1 MIRIK
6 NNITPRLPDE
16 YQEVEYIQSTGTQY
30 INTNYKI
37 TLNTEFVV
45 DGMIIGGEYF
55 AIAGKYGY
63 YISGIFGHGST
74 LKICAR
80 WRNGSSS
87 NITVTTSEDVG
98 ENRHTFKINKTAFY
112 MDNVNVGN
120 FNSTYN
126 FSATDDIYIFGLGE
140 ASMSVGR
147 LYSMTISDN
156 GVLVRKLIPCYRKSD
171 NEIGLYDL
179 INNVFYANAGTGTF
193 IMGTEVNKPYGNLM
207 PNFIANWLPSEYQ
220 PVEYIEST
228 GTQYINT
235 NVLADTVGR
244 FVIDAEFTE
253 ISNEINGSINSGVA
267 LDIGIISNKFFL
279 RNGAPNDV
287 TASADINRHEFEVDT
302 INSKCYI
309 DETVVSTASGSKPN
323 FNLYL
328 FARNNES
335 LGTTTTAYF
344 CKQKLYS
351 CKIYNLNNTLIRDF
365 IPCYRKLDNTA
376 GLYDLA
382 NGVFY
387 ANQGTGVFLM
397 GEVVGK
403 ADVNLIPMI
412 GSKKLLK
419 RYVGEKLVY
428 GEKEAEYEQ
437 QVNYAMIYDNSLND
451 AELNKCVNSP
461 SGGWTSCYYYSS
473 SYSAWESNANYL
485 KASVRAKSSC
495 TANWRTT
502 KKIKLDDYAAVIM
515 QLKHSYVEAENVTFT
530 SDTTG
535 LRNYDICW
543 VGVQDRDRTNDVTHE
558 CIADT
563 TNITGEY
570 YLSQYSNGDVS
581 AFEYY
586 IYNSALFKKDDWQT
600 LCSKAGLNPTDYNN
614 ENTLCKD
621 TTAISTILSNQSAVQ
636 YMIYNCTG
644 SFMAYFVVRETC
656 LTALNNSPYKTLIQ
670 ANKHW
675 NKFLNMVA

>member
-6 NNITPRLPDE
+6 NNITPRLPNG
-16 YQEVEYIQSTGTQY
+16 YQELEYIESTGTQY
-30 INTNYKI
+30 INTQIKANTVGKYVLDVQFTNLEFGI
-37 TLNTEFVV
+37 NGAIYQGRALDIGTLSNKFFMRNGAANDVTTIADTNRHEFVV
-45 DGMIIGGEYF
+45 DAINSKCSIDGTIVSRNSGPKPDFNLFLF
-55 AIAGKYGY
+55 ARNNESLGTTTVGY
-63 YISGIFGHGST
+63 YC
-74 LKICAR
+74 K
-80 WRNGSSS
+80 
-87 NITVTTSEDVG
+87 E
-98 ENRHTFKINKTAFY
+98 K
-112 MDNVNVGN
+112 
-120 FNSTYN
+120 
-126 FSATDDIYIFGLGE
+126 
-140 ASMSVGR
+140 
-147 LYSMTISDN
+147 LYSCKIYNLSN
-156 GVLVRKLIPCYRKSD
+156 ELVHYFIPCYRKSD

-179 INNVFYANAGTGTF
+179 INNVFYANAGTGVF
-193 IMGTEVNKPYGNLM
+193 LMGAEVNKPYGNLV

-228 GTQYINT
+228 GTQHVNT
-235 NVLADTVGR
+235 NCKITPN
-244 FVIDAEFTE
+244 TE
-253 ISNEINGSINSGVA
+253 IIVDGMIIGNGYFAVAGRSGYYMSGIYGNSSTSKICA
-267 LDIGIISNKFFL
+267 RW
-279 RNGAPNDV
+279 RNGASSNLTV
-287 TASADINRHEFEVDT
+287 TTSEDIGENRHTFKLNKT
-302 INSKCYI
+302 AFYI
-309 DETVVSTASGSKPN
+309 DNVNKGN
-323 FNLYL
+323 FNSTYN
-328 FARNNES
+328 FSATDDIYVFG
-335 LGTTTTAYF
+335 LGEASMSIGRI
-344 CKQKLYS
+344 YS
-351 CKIYNLNNTLIRDF
+351 MTISDNGVLVRDF
-365 IPCYRKLDNTA
+365 IPCCRKSDNTA
-376 GLYDLA
+376 GLYDLV
-382 NGVFY
+382 NNTFY
-387 ANQGTGVFLM
+387 TNQGAGTFMTGEEISNTAV
-397 GEVVGK
+397 
-403 ADVNLIPMI
+403 
-412 GSKKLLK
+412 KKTLK

>member
-30 INTNYKI
+30 INTN
-37 TLNTEFVV
+37 
-45 DGMIIGGEYF
+45 
-55 AIAGKYGY
+55 
-63 YISGIFGHGST
+63 
-74 LKICAR
+74 
-80 WRNGSSS
+80 
-87 NITVTTSEDVG
+87 
-98 ENRHTFKINKTAFY
+98 
-112 MDNVNVGN
+112 
-120 FNSTYN
+120 
-126 FSATDDIYIFGLGE
+126 
-140 ASMSVGR
+140 
-147 LYSMTISDN
+147 
-156 GVLVRKLIPCYRKSD
+156 
-171 NEIGLYDL
+171 
-179 INNVFYANAGTGTF
+179 
-193 IMGTEVNKPYGNLM
+193 
-207 PNFIANWLPSEYQ
+207 
-220 PVEYIEST
+220 
-228 GTQYINT
+228 
-235 NVLADTVGR
+235 VLANTVGR

-335 LGTTTTAYF
+335 LGITTTAYF

-437 QVNYAMIYDNSLND
+437 QVNYAMIYDN
-451 AELNKCVNSP
+451 
-461 SGGWTSCYYYSS
+461 
-473 SYSAWESNANYL
+473 
-485 KASVRAKSSC
+485 
-495 TANWRTT
+495 
-502 KKIKLDDYAAVIM
+502 
-515 QLKHSYVEAENVTFT
+515 
-530 SDTTG
+530 
-535 LRNYDICW
+535 
-543 VGVQDRDRTNDVTHE
+543 
-558 CIADT
+558 
-563 TNITGEY
+563 
-570 YLSQYSNGDVS
+570 
-581 AFEYY
+581 
-586 IYNSALFKKDDWQT
+586 
-600 LCSKAGLNPTDYNN
+600 
-614 ENTLCKD
+614 
-621 TTAISTILSNQSAVQ
+621 
-636 YMIYNCTG
+636 
-644 SFMAYFVVRETC
+644 
-656 LTALNNSPYKTLIQ
+656 
-670 ANKHW
+670 
-675 NKFLNMVA
+675 

>member
-6 NNITPRLPDE
+6 NNATPRLPSE
-16 YQEVEYIQSTGTQY
+16 YQEVEYIESTGTQY
-30 INTNYKI
+30 INTQIKANTVGKYVLDVQFTNLEFGI
-37 TLNTEFVV
+37 NGAIYQGRALDIGTLSNKFFMRNGAANDVTTIADTNRHEFVV
-45 DGMIIGGEYF
+45 DAINSKCSIDGTIVSRNSGPKPDFNLFLF
-55 AIAGKYGY
+55 ARNNESLGTTTVGY
-63 YISGIFGHGST
+63 YC
-74 LKICAR
+74 K
-80 WRNGSSS
+80 
-87 NITVTTSEDVG
+87 E
-98 ENRHTFKINKTAFY
+98 K
-112 MDNVNVGN
+112 
-120 FNSTYN
+120 
-126 FSATDDIYIFGLGE
+126 
-140 ASMSVGR
+140 
-147 LYSMTISDN
+147 LYSCKIYNLSN
-156 GVLVRKLIPCYRKSD
+156 ELVHYFIPCYRKSD

-179 INNVFYANAGTGTF
+179 INNVFYTNAGTGTF
-193 IMGTEVNKPYGNLM
+193 LMGVEVNKPYTNL
-207 PNFIANWLPSEYQ
+207 
-220 PVEYIEST
+220 
-228 GTQYINT
+228 
-235 NVLADTVGR
+235 
-244 FVIDAEFTE
+244 
-253 ISNEINGSINSGVA
+253 
-267 LDIGIISNKFFL
+267 
-279 RNGAPNDV
+279 
-287 TASADINRHEFEVDT
+287 
-302 INSKCYI
+302 
-309 DETVVSTASGSKPN
+309 KPM
-323 FNLYL
+323 
-328 FARNNES
+328 
-335 LGTTTTAYF
+335 
-344 CKQKLYS
+344 
-351 CKIYNLNNTLIRDF
+351 
-365 IPCYRKLDNTA
+365 
-376 GLYDLA
+376 
-382 NGVFY
+382 V
-387 ANQGTGVFLM
+387 
-397 GEVVGK
+397 
-403 ADVNLIPMI
+403 
-412 GSKKLLK
+412 GSKKLTK
-419 RYVGEKLVY
+419 RYVGENLIY

-670 ANKHW
+670 ANEHW